1 VLVSVKAV
9 QTVYGLWV
17 CFSGN
22 AGNDEGKAVCSVA
35 FIRKKVV
42 RAHGG
47 LRGERGERVKRAK
60 APMQREVRGNEQMQ
74 RDVRRNAP
82 HDGLCR

>member
-1 VLVSVKAV
+1 LAA
-9 QTVYGLWV
+9 TP
-17 CFSGN
+17 
-22 AGNDEGKAVCSVA
+22 
-35 FIRKKVV
+35 IRKKVV

-60 APMQREVRGNEQMQ
+60 APMQREVRGKEQMQ